1 MNAGMCEC
9 QIVEC
14 AQVKKYKQKNTTRV
28 LHLHNVFTAY
38 VPVCKCMHVCACMHV
53 HVSGCGMCAC
63 ARMCRWVCVCPCA
76 RVCIHVCLH
85 VRYWCASRPKSRH
98 VHTCAY
104 VHVCGN
110 VLKQTK
116 CKHVDVCIHAQR
128 HASALKCT
136 KDAVGK

>member
-63 ARMCRWVCVCPCA
+63 ARMCVCGGVCA
-76 RVCIHVCLH
+76 RVHVH
-85 VRYWCASRPKSRH
+85 ACAYMYACMCGTGAQADQNPGMYIR
-98 VHTCAY
+98 VHTCMYAEM
-104 VHVCGN
+104 CSSRPN
-110 VLKQTK
+110 
-116 CKHVDVCIHAQR
+116 
-128 HASALKCT
+128 ASMWMCAFMPNGMQ
-136 KDAVGK
+136 AH